1 LLSVSKLKEQ
11 NKGNKKR
18 LEFELPYFMTFI
30 TLLTASGFG
39 PYTIFQKL
47 SEITLL
53 PASKIESEKIL
64 KRIDL
69 LGLDPLTAMIKVK
82 EKSPSKEFAE
92 FLGGYVSSIQGGGDI
107 VSFLKNKMRN
117 TFERY
122 AEIEKQ
128 SIEKV
133 KSVVEAYMT
142 LQVVV
147 LAVYIIINAMEN
159 PASGDLVESKMSM
172 GTVFVIVPPL
182 ISLLFLL
189 IAKSMNT
196 SKLKELDIKKIIV
209 FGMPA
214 IIAALIIIYLDI
226 VPSFNAFILAA
237 ALIIAC
243 IWPMITFKKRYADI
257 IDAESASP
265 DILRDIAETRKAGIG
280 PEKCVIR
287 ACKRKDY
294 GGFNVMANSIASKL
308 ERGSSLSDIYDSLK
322 NKIENFQVLISFKIL
337 FEIISSGGG
346 NVDTIESLA
355 ETAEKIH
362 NVEKEK
368 RSLLQPYVM
377 IGFLLIGLTS
387 FTTLIVIDSLS
398 NINIQSVTDEKRLQ
412 DIMEKRD
419 KNIGTF
425 SLSVLIQA
433 WLAGLFLGK
442 ITTGSYSG
450 GFQYAAILSIIAM
463 VGIIIIQAQ
472 LFDIS
477 NLVSSS
483 VQLV

>member
-1 LLSVSKLKEQ
+1 LLSISKLKEQ
-11 NKGNKKR
+11 NKGNKKK

-30 TLLTASGFG
+30 TLLASSGFG

-47 SEITLL
+47 REISLL
-53 PASKIESEKIL
+53 PASKNESEKIL
-64 KRIDL
+64 KRVDL

-92 FLGGYVSSIQGGGDI
+92 FLSGYVSSIQGGGDV
-107 VSFLKNKMRN
+107 VSYLKSKMRN

-128 SIEKV
+128 SVEKV
-133 KSVVEAYMT
+133 KSIIEAYMT

-159 PASGDLVESKMSM
+159 PASGDLVGSKMSM
-172 GTVFVIVPPL
+172 STVFVIVPPL
-182 ISLLFLL
+182 ISILFLL
-189 IAKSMNT
+189 IARSMST

-214 IIAALIIIYLDI
+214 IIAAIIIIYLDI
-226 VPSFNAFILAA
+226 IPSFNAFILAA

-243 IWPMITFKKRYADI
+243 IWPIITFKKRYADI

-265 DILRDIAETRKAGIG
+265 NILRDIAETRKAGIG
-280 PEKCVIR
+280 PEKCVVR

-308 ERGSSLSDIYDSLK
+308 ERGSSLTDIYNSLK
-322 NKIENFQVLISFKIL
+322 NKMENFQVLICFKIL

-377 IGFLLIGLTS
+377 IGFVLIGLTS
-387 FTTLIVIDSLS
+387 FTTLIVIDSLT
-398 NINIQSVTDEKRLQ
+398 NVNIQSETDEKRLQ
-412 DIMEKRD
+412 DIIEKRD
-419 KNIGTF
+419 KDIGIF

-433 WLAGLFLGK
+433 WLAGLFIGK

-450 GFQYAAILSIIAM
+450 GFQYAAMLSIIAM
-463 VGIIIIQAQ
+463 VGVIIIKVQ
-472 LFDIS
+472 LFDVS
-477 NLVSSS
+477 DLFGSVELV
-483 VQLV
+483 